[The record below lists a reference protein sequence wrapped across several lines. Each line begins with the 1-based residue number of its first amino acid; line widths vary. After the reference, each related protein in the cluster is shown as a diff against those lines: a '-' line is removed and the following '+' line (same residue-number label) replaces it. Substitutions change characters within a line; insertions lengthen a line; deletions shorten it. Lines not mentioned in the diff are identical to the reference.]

1 VTLSPTERELLE
13 QLTRRPETAQAVV
26 RRVLAAYQPAFGNC
40 KDRPSSLGRPVKPAD
55 SSGEIVIVPITEGEM
70 LRAVAKLHFEAFA
83 GYLNTY
89 LGMRYISAL
98 LQWFLHADGA
108 IAIAALDSEQEHV
121 VGYAM
126 GAPVGYKRVLNREL
140 FWIVVI
146 QILRRPSLLLHARFW
161 NKVRAQ
167 LKSLLMNPQAQHAR
181 LGLPEPIMSL
191 VAVGVV
197 PSARR
202 KGVGL
207 RLLQAFEAIAAEV
220 GIHSLRLSV
229 NRDNTTA
236 RHFYEKC
243 GWQPSIDAD
252 GKSEGL
258 WYFRLVDQ
266 EGKTFAPPSKP
277 HRQNKSLDR

>member
-1 VTLSPTERELLE
+1 MSPTEREFLE
-13 QLTRRPETAQAVV
+13 QLAERPETAQAVA
-26 RRVLAAYQPAFGNC
+26 RRVLAVHQPAYGHC
-40 KDRPSSLGRPVKPAD
+40 KGQPPSLGRPVKPEERRGD
-55 SSGEIVIVPITEGEM
+55 IVIVPITEGEM

-89 LGMRYISAL
+89 LGMRYVSAL
-98 LQWFLHADGA
+98 LHWFIHADGA
-108 IAIAALDSEQEHV
+108 IAIAAFDSEQEHV
-121 VGYAM
+121 VGYAI
-126 GAPVGYKRVLNREL
+126 GAPLGYNRALNREL
-140 FWIVVI
+140 IWIVVI
-146 QILRRPSLLLHARFW
+146 QILMRPSLWFDARLW
-161 NKVRAQ
+161 NKVRAK

-191 VAVGVV
+191 VAIGVD

-220 GIHSLRLSV
+220 GIHSLLLSV
-229 NRDNTTA
+229 YRNNTTA

-243 GWQPSIDAD
+243 GWQQSIGAD

-266 EGKTFAPPSKP
+266 KVEPFAPPSEP
-277 HRQNKSLDR
+277 HRQNKSTDR